1 MNHTIVHIITEFSS
15 DRLEFRLGL
24 IKDSDCSDSGFLAG
38 LGLELKSPRA
48 VLSPDSDL
56 LKELALSFF
65 RPQIWT
71 KVGLDPH

>member
-1 MNHTIVHIITEFSS
+1 MSHTIVHIITEFSS

-24 IKDSDCSDSGFLAG
+24 IKDSDSGFLAG
-38 LGLELKSPRA
+38 LRLELKSPRA